1 MLNIDHNV
9 IKWYV
14 GTKVK
19 RRYYKFITL
28 LNPQHAFL
36 SGMHLIIAQVILKTT
51 DYVHNIKFNVCNLL
65 CCNNNLKILIA
76 HKHDLHGMHGMI
88 SIYFLIT
95 VQFCQ
100 NSMFSS
106 LNFTMS
112 YMVTFSMI
120 IFCFFLSYIT

>member
-19 RRYYKFITL
+19 GGIMFITL

-51 DYVHNIKFNVCNLL
+51 DYVHNIKFNVCNL
-65 CCNNNLKILIA
+65 CA
-76 HKHDLHGMHGMI
+76 
-88 SIYFLIT
+88 
-95 VQFCQ
+95 V
-100 NSMFSS
+100 
-106 LNFTMS
+106 
-112 YMVTFSMI
+112 I
-120 IFCFFLSYIT
+120 II